1 VAWMMA
7 PNADTLCPPL
17 LSNCVRHDLHALTIP
32 SASSRTAR
40 SRRRRL
46 HPGTTAGREPSGGSN
61 CGRGRRRRART
72 VQRPHTAA
80 LSRHRRRA
88 PSLAG
93 ERLAAP
99 TFFPTA
105 RFRSRG
111 ERRKTT
117 QGRAISPRP
126 TSAWPLGHIGHAGL
140 AHLGPPFFLSFFSPS
155 PTGIAAGP
163 AHFFKSA
170 WPSFSRPF
178 QPFDFF
184 L

>member
-1 VAWMMA
+1 MMA

-40 SRRRRL
+40 SRRRL

-61 CGRGRRRRART
+61 CGRGRRHRARP

-80 LSRHRRRA
+80 LSRRRRRA

-140 AHLGPPFFLSFFSPS
+140 AHLGPPLFLSFFPLPQPVLLLGW
-155 PTGIAAGP
+155 PTFSNPRGP
-163 AHFFKSA
+163 VFPPVPAV
-170 WPSFSRPF
+170 
-178 QPFDFF
+178 
-184 L
+184 

>member
-1 VAWMMA
+1 MMA

-40 SRRRRL
+40 SRRRL

-61 CGRGRRRRART
+61 CGRGRRRRARP

-99 TFFPTA
+99 AFFPTA

-140 AHLGPPFFLSFFSPS
+140 AHPGPFSFFLFLFFPP

-163 AHFFKSA
+163 AHFSNSA
-170 WPSFSRPF
+170 QPSQLPARFSF
-178 QPFDFF
+178 
-184 L
+184 

>member
-1 VAWMMA
+1 MMA

-40 SRRRRL
+40 SRRRL

-61 CGRGRRRRART
+61 CGRGRRHRARP

-80 LSRHRRRA
+80 LSRRRRRA

-99 TFFPTA
+99 AFFSDRPLALAWREEKDDPGSCDLPASNVCMATWPHRPCRPGPPGALFFFLFLFFP
-105 RFRSRG
+105 
-111 ERRKTT
+111 
-117 QGRAISPRP
+117 P
-126 TSAWPLGHIGHAGL
+126 
-140 AHLGPPFFLSFFSPS
+140 

-163 AHFFKSA
+163 AHFSNSA
-170 WPSFSRPF
+170 QPSQLPAHFNF
-178 QPFDFF
+178 
-184 L
+184 